1 MRTRRAP
8 LRWTFVNQDPTPTAD
23 LLHEYFAGRRRHDI
37 PAVITTL
44 SPDCV
49 VIESDGTAHQ
59 GHDEV
64 ERWLGQARA
73 DDWVIITTAAT
84 DALLIA
90 EWRRGDQEGVTVAR
104 PYEGLICYLREY
116 VTTGYR

>member
-23 LLHEYFAGRRRHDI
+23 LLHEYVDGRRRHDI

-44 SPDCV
+44 SEDCV

-59 GHDEV
+59 GHDEI
-64 ERWLGQARA
+64 ERWLRRDRT
-73 DDWVIITTAAT
+73 DDWVIITAAAT
-84 DALLIA
+84 ADLLIA

-104 PYEGLICYLREY
+104 PREGVIGYLREY
-116 VTTGYR
+116 VTTG